1 MTDEKHRNVQY
12 TIGPIGAVATVPAE
26 FLSSAI
32 FELVQGAYHLG
43 ESLGRA
49 VGKLRRR

>member
-1 MTDEKHRNVQY
+1 MTYEEHRQTQY
-12 TIGPIGAVATVPAE
+12 QVGPIGAVATVPAE

-43 ESLGRA
+43 ESLGRIA
-49 VGKLRRR
+49 RRLRHR

>member
-1 MTDEKHRNVQY
+1 MTDKKTQNAQY

-32 FELVQGAYHLG
+32 FEVVQGAYHLG
-43 ESLGRA
+43 ESLGRVA
-49 VGKLRRR
+49 GRLRRR